1 VKANAVWIEPDS
13 LAVATRD
20 DETDA
25 RSGLERAADWAQI
38 GMLAATVV
46 AVLVAWFQIQ
56 GAKRQGRSQRTGQ
69 VFDRLNNRDFHI
81 RWSKIL
87 TFLKVDGE
95 EECLG
100 RIRREVRVPTGNDP
114 LLPLEG
120 SDSVVLNDI
129 QAAHGLFEE
138 AALLFNDHTLEQDTV
153 IRAFG
158 DSIADAYLSSWWWIH
173 YQRECRDRSIAA
185 RWVRKR
191 EATAYSEWER
201 MVRTMIDQSPASRAD
216 FEAAWGPSPVRAIC
230 LPLDDEATDGEW
242 VAAGLLSAAVGKML
256 RRPRGDHD
264 LEDFLRPQFAP
275 RRHISEPFTPVD
287 RTVLIPPWP
296 ELFTLPSRPR
306 RAAVRV
312 GAWWD
317 QRWEK
322 DGGSPAGYRLVRL
335 DPWVATCQRYQEI
348 AWRLEICRRRVGDDD
363 LTRRIAGEFDAD
375 E

>member
-216 FEAAWGPSPVRAIC
+216 FEAAWGPSPVVPSVFRSTTRRRTASGWRPAC
-230 LPLDDEATDGEW
+230 CRR
-242 VAAGLLSAAVGKML
+242 LSARCSDGRAATTTS
-256 RRPRGDHD
+256 RTSSARSSPPGDTS
-264 LEDFLRPQFAP
+264 RS
-275 RRHISEPFTPVD
+275 R
-287 RTVLIPPWP
+287 
-296 ELFTLPSRPR
+296 SRPSTGPFSSHHGRSCSRSRHARVAR
-306 RAAVRV
+306 R
-312 GAWWD
+312 
-317 QRWEK
+317 
-322 DGGSPAGYRLVRL
+322 
-335 DPWVATCQRYQEI
+335 
-348 AWRLEICRRRVGDDD
+348 
-363 LTRRIAGEFDAD
+363 
-375 E
+375 